1 MAPYRAVKTMASAPV
16 WNAAGHRLT
25 RCEEQAEKHRH
36 FTCWSATADEWFR
49 AQFAKSS
56 HWLMQFD
63 KRGWLESHCK
73 WRFIAGK
80 ITYIYICK
88 SGILHFGCWG
98 VAGCTYPGSW
108 IQHPTRFSSC
118 LRLQKKDKTGQ
129 LKWQNMICV
138 RPRQVRKHAICLPH
152 QIHRERQWLARYVGK
167 DWPTRSFILFK
178 INNINSYVLSIFYAH
193 IYIYIYIWWLSFK
206 EHHDQGEVEL
216 EDLSPRLRSDR
227 APCESWS
234 QPGGTF
240 QNTYLSTF
248 LYKYI
253 YIWMNYNDLTATSL
267 ESWLRREIIPKWP

>member
-49 AQFAKSS
+49 AQCAKSS

-80 ITYIYICK
+80 ITYIYIYICK

-152 QIHRERQWLARYVGK
+152 QIHRERQWLARYVGI

-193 IYIYIYIWWLSFK
+193 IYIYTSGGYPSRNTTTKVRWNWKTCRHGSGRTARLAKAEVSRVGLFKIPIYQHFYINIYIYM
-206 EHHDQGEVEL
+206 DEL
-216 EDLSPRLRSDR
+216 
-227 APCESWS
+227 
-234 QPGGTF
+234 
-240 QNTYLSTF
+240 
-248 LYKYI
+248 
-253 YIWMNYNDLTATSL
+253 
-267 ESWLRREIIPKWP
+267 